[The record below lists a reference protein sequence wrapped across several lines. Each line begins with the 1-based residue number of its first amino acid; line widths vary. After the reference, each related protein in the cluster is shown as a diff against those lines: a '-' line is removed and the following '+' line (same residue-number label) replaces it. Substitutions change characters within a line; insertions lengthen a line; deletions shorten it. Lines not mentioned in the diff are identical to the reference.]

1 MRRTFH
7 VERYTI
13 YTVPCETACLSPNL
27 SDTFTPLL
35 GEFHLARVI
44 AITNQKGGVGKTTT
58 AVNLGASLAASEQ
71 RTLVIDCDPQG
82 NTTSALGFPKD
93 PARRTLYQ
101 ALILEESIDRI
112 ILDAQVEGLDLIPSD
127 KNLVG
132 AAVELVSLEN
142 REYRLKALV
151 AGIQARYN
159 YVLIDCPP
167 SLDLLTLNALAA
179 ADSVLVPIQCEYLAL
194 EGVSELL
201 DTLMRLRRTINPSL
215 AVEGILL
222 TMYDDRTTLS
232 KQVAAD
238 LRSFFG
244 SQVFETVIP
253 RNVRLAEA
261 PSHGMPVMFYD
272 IHSKGAESYIQL
284 AKEVIAN
291 AQKRVGQGIERTDS
305 GAGADRSTGTTASAA
320 AAGAGT
326 SSPAASTP
334 DRSGS
339 GNDGGSDGSGSGT
352 I

>member
-1 MRRTFH
+1 
-7 VERYTI
+7 
-13 YTVPCETACLSPNL
+13 
-27 SDTFTPLL
+27 
-35 GEFHLARVI
+35 LARVI
-44 AITNQKGGVGKTTT
+44 AIANQKGGVGKTTT
-58 AVNLGASLAASEQ
+58 AVNLGASLASSEK
-71 RTLVIDCDPQG
+71 RTLIIDSDPQA

-101 ALILEESIDRI
+101 ALILDEPLERITIDAKMDR
-112 ILDAQVEGLDLIPSD
+112 LDLVPSD

-132 AAVELVSLEN
+132 ASVELVGMEN
-142 REYRLKALV
+142 REYRLKALLST
-151 AGIQARYN
+151 AREKYE
-159 YVLIDCPP
+159 YILIDCPP

-179 ADSVLVPIQCEYLAL
+179 SDSVLVPIQCEYLAL

-215 AVEGILL
+215 AIEGILL

-244 SQVFETVIP
+244 GQVFESVIP

-261 PSHGMPVMFYD
+261 PSHGMPVIFYD

-291 AQKRVGQGIERTDS
+291 AQKRVGQGIERPDQGT
-305 GAGADRSTGTTASAA
+305 GAPAVASAV
-320 AAGAGT
+320 AAGAGGG
-326 SSPAASTP
+326 ASTVASSAP
-334 DRSGS
+334 EPAPESVGISDEQADGNSGDSSSDSGS
-339 GNDGGSDGSGSGT
+339 SGT
-352 I
+352 QSE